1 MQIWSLRLSVR
12 THGFHPWKRGSI
24 PLGTAIM
31 YYYVYILIH
40 LNGKNNPT
48 YVGITNNLQKRLTLH
63 NTSKGAKF
71 TRGRFWKIIYKKRYN
86 SKSIAMKKEYMM
98 KKNRVIRTRI
108 KLKFLKTINNQWI
121 LLFYFLTRKIT
132 LKN

>member
-1 MQIWSLRLSVR
+1 
-12 THGFHPWKRGSI
+12 
-24 PLGTAIM
+24 M

-108 KLKFLKTINNQWI
+108 KLKFLKTINN
-121 LLFYFLTRKIT
+121 
-132 LKN
+132 